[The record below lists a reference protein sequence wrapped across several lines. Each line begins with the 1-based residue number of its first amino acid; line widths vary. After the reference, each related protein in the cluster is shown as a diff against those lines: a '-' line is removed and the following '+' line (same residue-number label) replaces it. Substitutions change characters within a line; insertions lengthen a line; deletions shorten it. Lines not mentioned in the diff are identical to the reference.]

1 MALNRLTL
9 SLVILNCAFLYVFC
23 QKTVVELNEDNWH
36 QILSDE
42 WMIKFYA
49 PWCPACKGL
58 QSVWKEFAMLG
69 TDIGIK
75 VGQVDVTTSPGL
87 SGRFMV
93 TALPTIF
100 HVMNDEFRQYKGP
113 RDMAA
118 FVSFIKDKKW
128 ENVKPIPGWKSPGS
142 FQMSVVS
149 SFFKL
154 SQMLRGIHNHL
165 MEEFGLPTWG
175 SYLIFAIATII
186 LGALLGL
193 VLVCVIDFVYPPK
206 QITSSKATDAQKKA
220 KQPTDKL
227 SDDELADEDIKDDL
241 LDDAEKLASS
251 SKESGSES
259 GGEKSPPSSPSLKK
273 RKPRKAD

>member
-1 MALNRLTL
+1 MALTK
-9 SLVILNCAFLYVFC
+9 LNLLAFLLISSAFSIAHTHTAVL
-23 QKTVVELNEDNWH
+23 ELDEDNWH
-36 QILSDE
+36 QILDGE
-42 WMIKFYA
+42 WMIEFYA
-49 PWCPACKGL
+49 PWCPACKAL
-58 QSVWKEFAMLG
+58 QSIWKEFALQG
-69 TDIGIK
+69 PELRIK

-100 HVMNDEFRQYKGP
+100 HVSDGSFRQYKGT
-113 RDMAA
+113 RDKSS
-118 FVSFIKDKKW
+118 FVLFVKDEKW
-128 ENVKPIPGWKSPGS
+128 KNVEPIPSWKSPGS
-142 FQMSVVS
+142 IQMTLVS

-193 VLVCVIDFVYPPK
+193 VLVCIIDFVYPPK
-206 QITSSKATDAQKKA
+206 QLASKKIKDQQKKGE
-220 KQPTDKL
+220 KYDKL
-227 SDDELADEDIKDDL
+227 SDNELTDEDIKDDL
-241 LDDAEKLASS
+241 LDDVEKTNAAVGS
-251 SKESGSES
+251 ESES
-259 GGEKSPPSSPSLKK
+259 GGEQSKPSSPSVKK